1 MRAVL
6 ASIVLLALS
15 ARPVLGQTVVD
26 MDVGSAV
33 ELLNNHGYSQAVL
46 FLKKL
51 ANNYKKY
58 SNVRVH
64 SNWNEESIT
73 ALAKALRQDFDGS
86 GSGYVPDMTIWSIK
100 GPSGAHVFLASSMLD
115 RDAVLLATELSY
127 MKGMVAF
134 EILAGIK
141 NGSLS
146 LPDAQRR
153 ALYAGIEMQVVENED
168 GRRTI
173 SFFGHQS
180 KEEELV
186 GKLIVIEPP
195 DLVWN

>member
-1 MRAVL
+1 MRTVFMMF
-6 ASIVLLALS
+6 VLLVLM
-15 ARPVLGQTVVD
+15 ARPVIGQTVVS
-26 MDVGSAV
+26 MDSGSAAN
-33 ELLNNHGYSQAVL
+33 LLSNHGFGQGVL

-64 SNWNEESIT
+64 SSWYEESIAT
-73 ALAKALRQDFDGS
+73 LAKALREDFDGS
-86 GSGYVPDMTIWSIK
+86 GSGYVPDMTIWSIE
-100 GPSGAHVFLASSMLD
+100 GTSGTHILLASSMLNQQ
-115 RDAVLLATELSY
+115 AILMSTELNY
-127 MKGMVAF
+127 MKGMIAF

-141 NGSLS
+141 NGSLP

-153 ALYAGIEMQVVENED
+153 ALYAGIEMQIVESED
-168 GRRTI
+168 GRRMI
-173 SFFGHQS
+173 SFFGHQPN
-180 KEEELV
+180 EEELV